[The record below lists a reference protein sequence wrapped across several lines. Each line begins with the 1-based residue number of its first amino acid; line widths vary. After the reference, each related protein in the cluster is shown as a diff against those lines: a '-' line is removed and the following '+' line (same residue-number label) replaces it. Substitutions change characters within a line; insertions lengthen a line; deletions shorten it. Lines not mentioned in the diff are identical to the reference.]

1 MDGLTGHLSRPQQQR
16 NFRLGF
22 HVTVCTREMDI
33 PAFEQATTT
42 EQFLVMPPRY
52 LQRARVN
59 VHPPPSLLLNGCSTP
74 MSNHFLPDGSSI
86 YQSPVPEEDAK
97 HCLYLLT
104 SCNRSTA
111 IREKG
116 LDTPAST
123 GHLSRP
129 TTEDFMGMLLRGV
142 AGVLRSADIRY

>member
-86 YQSPVPEEDAK
+86 YESPVPEEDAK

-104 SCNRSTA
+104 SCNRSTV
-111 IREKG
+111 IRGKG
-116 LDTPAST
+116 IGHT
-123 GHLSRP
+123 GQHRP
-129 TTEDFMGMLLRGV
+129 FEQANDRGFYGH
-142 AGVLRSADIRY
+142 AFTGGRGGPSQC